1 MGWFGIEFGISFG
14 LELDWAKGLCLGSLG
29 WATII
34 LFFILAV
41 KKKKKKGLGYSPL
54 IAPPLVMHHL
64 NDFDEHGWCTIKK
77 ILFICQDDIKLLM

>member
-41 KKKKKKGLGYSPL
+41 KLKKKKKKRARL
-54 IAPPLVMHHL
+54 
-64 NDFDEHGWCTIKK
+64 
-77 ILFICQDDIKLLM
+77 